1 MIWKEYSEITSK
13 ITRKNLAELSGIS
26 VESTIRILSE
36 FKKDNIIDFE
46 GKITQHKQ
54 KWIICICLLYKITI
68 ILS

>member
-46 GKITQHKQ
+46 GKIIKILNQEK
-54 KWIICICLLYKITI
+54 LLNI
-68 ILS
+68 SRNG